1 MKRGDVYWLDLN
13 PTLGH
18 EQAGCRPVVI
28 ISATAFN
35 LASKLPVVVPI
46 TNGGAFAE
54 RLGFAVSLQNSGLKT
69 TGIVRCDQSRT
80 VDIIQRNGKFIE
92 VLPED
97 LLDEVM
103 ARVSVI
109 FE

>member
-1 MKRGDVYWLDLN
+1 MKRGDIYWLDLD

-18 EQAGCRPVVI
+18 EQSGFRPVVI
-28 ISATAFN
+28 VSATAFN
-35 LASKLPVVVPI
+35 LASKLSVVVPI

-54 RLGFAVSLQNSGLKT
+54 RLGFAVSLRSFGLKT
-69 TGIVRCDQSRT
+69 TGIVRCDQPRT
-80 VDIIQRNGKFIE
+80 VDIVQRNGKFIE
-92 VLPED
+92 TLPDE
-97 LLDEVM
+97 LLNEVM

>member
-1 MKRGDVYWLDLN
+1 MKRGDIYWLDLD

-18 EQAGCRPVVI
+18 EQSGYHPVVI
-28 ISATAFN
+28 VSATAFN

-54 RLGFAVSLQNSGLKT
+54 RLGFAVSLRNSGLKT
-69 TGIVRCDQSRT
+69 TGIVRCDQPRT
-80 VDIIQRNGKFIE
+80 VDIAQRNGKFIE
-92 VLPED
+92 TLPD
-97 LLDEVM
+97 VLLDEVM
-103 ARVSVI
+103 ARVLVI

>member
-1 MKRGDVYWLDLN
+1 MKRGDIYWLDLD

-18 EQAGCRPVVI
+18 EQSGFRPVVI
-28 ISATAFN
+28 VAATAFN

-54 RLGFAVSLQNSGLKT
+54 RLGFAVSLKDAGLKT
-69 TGIVRCDQSRT
+69 TGIIRCDQPRT
-80 VDIIQRNGKFIE
+80 VDIAQRHGKFIE
-92 VLPED
+92 ALPES
-97 LLDEVM
+97 LLDEIM

>member
-1 MKRGDVYWLDLN
+1 MKRGDIYWLSLD

-18 EQAGCRPVVI
+18 EQAGYRPVVI
-28 ISATAFN
+28 VSATAFN
-35 LASKLPVVVPI
+35 LASRLPVVVPI

-54 RLGFAVSLQNSGLKT
+54 RLGFAVSLRNLGLKT
-69 TGIVRCDQSRT
+69 TGIIRCDQPRT
-80 VDIIQRNGKFIE
+80 VDLAQRNAKYIE
-92 VLPED
+92 TLPDE
-97 LLDEVM
+97 LIDEVM